1 MLLNM
6 TAMSMPTSDQCPK
19 EKPCFLSPCDIIVP
33 FFIHLRA
40 KYNFFRNAIVDL
52 LSNSII
58 KVLRD
63 LHCTAKNP

>member
-33 FFIHLRA
+33 FLFICVQ
-40 KYNFFRNAIVDL
+40 NTFFPKRHCKPIV
-52 LSNSII
+52 

-63 LHCTAKNP
+63 LHCTAKIP